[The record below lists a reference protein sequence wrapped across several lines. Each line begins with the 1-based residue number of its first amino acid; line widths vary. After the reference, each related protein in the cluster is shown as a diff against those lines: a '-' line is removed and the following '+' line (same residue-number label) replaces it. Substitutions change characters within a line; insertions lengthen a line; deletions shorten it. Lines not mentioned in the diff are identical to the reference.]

1 MLSVGARLAELR
13 GEADLSQA
21 EFAVRV
27 GTSQSAFATYEK
39 GLRETPLSVVT
50 AACKEFD
57 VNPTWLLFGEGAKR
71 IADASELAARAY
83 RVTRNF
89 VKDTPVEWTSEMEGE
104 FFLLSFRYLTEHSNS
119 SDEFLNFMLEKAV
132 ANAR

>member
-1 MLSVGARLAELR
+1 MSVSARLAELR
-13 GEADLSQA
+13 GEADLSQT

-27 GTSQSAFATYEK
+27 GTSKSALATYEK
-39 GLRETPLSVVT
+39 GLRETPLSVAS

-57 VNPTWLLFGEGAKR
+57 VNPTWLLFGTGSKHT
-71 IADASELAARAY
+71 ADASELAVRAY

-89 VKDTPVEWTSEMEGE
+89 VKETPVEWTDEMESE
-104 FFLLSFRYLTEHSNS
+104 FFLLSLRYLTEHTNA
-119 SDEFLNFMLEKAV
+119 SDEFLNFMLGKAA

>member
-13 GEADLSQA
+13 VEADLSQT

-39 GLRETPLSVVT
+39 GLRETPLSVAT
-50 AACKEFD
+50 AACKEFG

-71 IADASELAARAY
+71 TTDAPELAARAY
-83 RVTRNF
+83 RLTRNF
-89 VKDTPVEWTSEMEGE
+89 VKDTPVDWTDELESE
-104 FFLLSFRYLTEHSNS
+104 FFLLTFRYLSEHVNA
-119 SDEFLNFMLEKAV
+119 SDEFLNFMLGKAA